1 MSNYRP
7 ISLTCVPCKIME
19 RVISQQMCRHF
30 NDNHILHKAQ
40 HGFLKGH
47 STCTNMLE
55 SMNDWTLAINH
66 HCGVTVAYIDFSRAF
81 DSVSQQKLIDVRL
94 KSYGIAGDLINWL
107 RNFLFRRTHQTR
119 IGTELSVVAKLL
131 SGVIQ
136 GSTIGPLMF
145 LTYINELI
153 EIMDRCGVT
162 INAKNFSVY
171 LSR

>member
-1 MSNYRP
+1 
-7 ISLTCVPCKIME
+7 
-19 RVISQQMCRHF
+19 
-30 NDNHILHKAQ
+30 
-40 HGFLKGH
+40 
-47 STCTNMLE
+47 MLRY
-55 SMNDWTLAINH
+55 AINH

-162 INAKNFSVY
+162 IKLFADDAKVYAEIVDVCDTEKLQNALNKLVEWAHGSW
-171 LSR
+171 